1 MKEKSLKILV
11 LGSGGRE
18 HALCWKITQSP
29 LLDIHLAKGD
39 KLGARVET
47 TSTAEESVKK
57 RPKNASKS
65 KNEKTKNE
73 TKNSQQGKLF
83 E

>member
-1 MKEKSLKILV
+1 LRQASKVK
-11 LGSGGRE
+11 LGS
-18 HALCWKITQSP
+18 
-29 LLDIHLAKGD
+29 LLDIHLAEGY

-65 KNEKTKNE
+65 NNEKTKNE